1 MLVCRFDDPG
11 LDVRIRGAAGPEEPS
26 VFVCTRSH
34 IVEYFHI
41 HYVEVFYTIGCV
53 GVRGSVSR
61 EIPCESLL
69 RELIPC
75 ADKKIP
81 CSVCVGNSSQ
91 SPESADVFEKDFR
104 KKGLIRKIPCVF
116 PCDQGILAVMRP

>member
-1 MLVCRFDDPG
+1 M
-11 LDVRIRGAAGPEEPS
+11 IRGSTCASEARPARRSQACSSAHAAILLS
-26 VFVCTRSH
+26 TFISTMLKYFTR
-34 IVEYFHI
+34 
-41 HYVEVFYTIGCV
+41 IGCV
-53 GVRGSVSR
+53 GVRGSGSR

-116 PCDQGILAVMRP
+116 PCDQGILAVM